1 MKKSKTGSKSILASL
16 TNTDVDA
23 IAKHA
28 ENRTDVPLVAS
39 KQVNMRLNPETMAR
53 ARKLA
58 AAQGKP
64 VTTFLANLLNEDVER
79 LWSVYKKVD

>member
-1 MKKSKTGSKSILASL
+1 MKKNKPKSILASL
-16 TNTDVDA
+16 TSADVEQ
-23 IAKHA
+23 ITKHA

>member
-1 MKKSKTGSKSILASL
+1 MKKNKPKSNLASL
-16 TNTDVDA
+16 TSADVEQ
-23 IAKHA
+23 ITKHA
-28 ENRTDVPLVAS
+28 EKRTDVPLVAS

-64 VTTFLANLLNEDVER
+64 VTTYLANLLNEDVER

>member
-1 MKKSKTGSKSILASL
+1 MKKSKQKSILASL
-16 TNTDVDA
+16 TSADVEQ
-23 IAKHA
+23 ITKHA

>member
-1 MKKSKTGSKSILASL
+1 MKKNKQKSILASL
-16 TNTDVDA
+16 TSADVEQ
-23 IAKHA
+23 ITKHA

>member
-1 MKKSKTGSKSILASL
+1 MKKVKTRSKSSLATMTSA
-16 TNTDVDA
+16 DVDL
-23 IAKHA
+23 ITKHA

-53 ARKLA
+53 ARRLA

>member
-1 MKKSKTGSKSILASL
+1 MKKVKTRSKSSLAFMTSA
-16 TNTDVDA
+16 DVDL
-23 IAKHA
+23 ITKHA

-64 VTTFLANLLNEDVER
+64 VTTFLATLLNEDVER

>member
-1 MKKSKTGSKSILASL
+1 MKKIKPKSTLASL
-16 TNTDVDA
+16 TSADVEQ
-23 IAKHA
+23 ITKHV

-64 VTTFLANLLNEDVER
+64 VTTFLANLLMEDVER

>member
-1 MKKSKTGSKSILASL
+1 MKKNKRKSILASL
-16 TNTDVDA
+16 TSADVEQ
-23 IAKHA
+23 ITKHA

-64 VTTFLANLLNEDVER
+64 VTTFLANLLMEDVER

>member
-1 MKKSKTGSKSILASL
+1 MKKIKGKSILASL
-16 TNTDVDA
+16 SNADIDLIT
-23 IAKHA
+23 KHA

>member
-1 MKKSKTGSKSILASL
+1 MKKIKTESKSILASL
-16 TNTDVDA
+16 TNADVDV
-23 IAKHA
+23 ITKHA

-58 AAQGKP
+58 AAQGKA
-64 VTTFLANLLNEDVER
+64 VTTFLANLLHEDVER

>member
-1 MKKSKTGSKSILASL
+1 MKKIKAKSILASL
-16 TNTDVDA
+16 TNEDVDL
-23 IAKHA
+23 ITKHA

>member
-1 MKKSKTGSKSILASL
+1 MKKNKPKSNLASL
-16 TNTDVDA
+16 TSADIEQITE
-23 IAKHA
+23 HA
-28 ENRTDVPLVAS
+28 EKRTDVPLVAS

>member
-1 MKKSKTGSKSILASL
+1 MKRVKTGSKSILASL
-16 TNTDVDA
+16 TSADVDV
-23 IAKHA
+23 ITKHA
-28 ENRTDVPLVAS
+28 ESRTDVPVVSS
-39 KQVNMRLNPETMAR
+39 KQVNMRLSPETMAR

>member
-1 MKKSKTGSKSILASL
+1 MKKSKQKSILASL
-16 TNTDVDA
+16 TSADVEQ
-23 IAKHA
+23 ITKHA

-79 LWSVYKKVD
+79 LWSVYKKID

>member
-1 MKKSKTGSKSILASL
+1 
-16 TNTDVDA
+16 
-23 IAKHA
+23 
-28 ENRTDVPLVAS
+28 
-39 KQVNMRLNPETMAR
+39 MAR